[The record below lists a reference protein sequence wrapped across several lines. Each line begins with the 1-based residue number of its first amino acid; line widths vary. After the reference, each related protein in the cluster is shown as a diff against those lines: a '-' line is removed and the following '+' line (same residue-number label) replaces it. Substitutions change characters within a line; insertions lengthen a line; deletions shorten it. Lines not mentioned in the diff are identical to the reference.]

1 MNDEMNVVRMLLML
15 CVCVLVRRIA
25 PLGVDVDAVVVRVPS
40 HVAPV
45 RKGRHRQWRCHLQ
58 ARSLVLDTE
67 HLLHRLL
74 ALRLNKLPRLVRHRR
89 SNACK

>member
-1 MNDEMNVVRMLLML
+1 MLILDECCAYVVVVVVV
-15 CVCVLVRRIA
+15 CVCVVRHIA

-67 HLLHRLL
+67 YYSLLIPVSCFIACLL
-74 ALRLNKLPRLVRHRR
+74 LLLLFV
-89 SNACK
+89 